1 MKSSK
6 EVEWQP
12 KNYDGSF
19 HGQVSVRDALA
30 HSMNAATAR
39 LAQSVGLDKISRFI
53 TRFGFD
59 VKAYPSLSLGSFEV
73 SPWQLIEG
81 YTAFAN
87 GGKKAQLTAI
97 RQIDSN
103 QRVIYRHRKPLENPV
118 IHPETAFLITDML
131 NSAVTYGTGAGIR
144 RWGLT
149 NGFAGKTGT
158 TNDARDAW
166 FVGYSS
172 GIICLVWVGYD
183 DNTPVGLNGAQAA
196 LPIWAA
202 FMKVAV
208 PKATAEL
215 AAKPDSIAPRMID
228 PLTGKL
234 ASPLCAESRTE
245 FFVRGTEPNEICT
258 ETDHMLVQEGQ
269 DYEYFV
275 PSSVSGD

>member
-1 MKSSK
+1 MATYRRLHGFC
-6 EVEWQP
+6 EW
-12 KNYDGSF
+12 
-19 HGQVSVRDALA
+19 
-30 HSMNAATAR
+30 
-39 LAQSVGLDKISRFI
+39 
-53 TRFGFD
+53 
-59 VKAYPSLSLGSFEV
+59 
-73 SPWQLIEG
+73 WQE
-81 YTAFAN
+81 
-87 GGKKAQLTAI
+87 TAI
-97 RQIDSN
+97 DSDPSN
-103 QRVIYRHRKPLENPV
+103 RKQPTGILQARKPLENPV

-215 AAKPDSIAPRMID
+215 AAKPDSISPRMID